1 MEAIHYTQCGHYN
14 MLKKAFQH
22 IGFSDLRNLFTGYFS
37 KQTLFF
43 NAVSAKT
50 ASYQVMVKHLVNYL
64 FKACLAGVKQNFLG
78 PEIDTEFLTLTIRVY
93 AILLIRLAFSHPS
106 FSSLKHL

>member
-1 MEAIHYTQCGHYN
+1 MEAIHYTQAGHYN

-22 IGFSDLRNLFTGYFS
+22 IGFSDLRNLFNGYFS

-43 NAVSAKT
+43 NSIAAKT
-50 ASYQVMVKHLVNYL
+50 AGYQVTVKSMLSYL
-64 FKACLAGVKQNFLG
+64 FKAGLAGVKQNFLG

-106 FSSLKHL
+106 FSSLKHI